1 MQRFKYLFSKK
12 ALKKTSMPE
21 SFYCLLENI
30 LEDFQEK
37 DVTVFLEKISTSEKY
52 LDLRSFFQKLDA
64 DLTLQRYI
72 EKHLSGNHQVSK
84 ACFVETYELG
94 VLCLLNLSSLKFSL
108 VGTSAKSK
116 NLRPIKEYVQ
126 KRFFEERKRNP
137 DIKANAIAHLV
148 AQEVLDRFPNTTLS
162 KANITGCLNKWF
174 SQIKKKGS
182 IV

>member
-1 MQRFKYLFSKK
+1 MQRYKYLFSKK
-12 ALKKTSMPE
+12 ALKKTGMPE

-30 LEDFQEK
+30 LEAFQEN
-37 DVTVFLEKISTSEKY
+37 DAAVFLEKISASEKY

-64 DLTLQRYI
+64 DLTLQRFI
-72 EKHLSGNHQVSK
+72 EKHLSGKYTVSQ
-84 ACFVETYELG
+84 ACFIETYELG
-94 VLCLLNLSSLKFSL
+94 ILCLLNLSSLKFSL
-108 VGTSAKSK
+108 AGTSAKSK

-126 KRFFEERKRNP
+126 KRFFEERNRNP

-148 AQEVLDRFPNTTLS
+148 AQEVLDKFPNTTLS